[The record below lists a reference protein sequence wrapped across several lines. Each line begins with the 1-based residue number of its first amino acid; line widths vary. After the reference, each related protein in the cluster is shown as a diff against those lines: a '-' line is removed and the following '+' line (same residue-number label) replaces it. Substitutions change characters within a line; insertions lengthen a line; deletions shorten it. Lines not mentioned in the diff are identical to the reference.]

1 MGRTKG
7 GLTTKIHICSSSE
20 KYAFVFCISAG
31 NKNDAPEGRKLIKGI
46 YSENKHY
53 LLADRA
59 YEDNETRKLSKK
71 QGFRLIVPPRKNRK
85 NTWKYDK
92 EIYKRRKE
100 VERYIR
106 RLKRFRRIFTRYD
119 KLDVIY
125 ISMIRLAMIFDAI
138 LM

>member
-1 MGRTKG
+1 M
-7 GLTTKIHICSSSE
+7 TTKIHICSSSE

-71 QGFRLIVPPRKNRK
+71 QGFRLIVPPKKNRK

-92 EIYKRRKE
+92 EIYKRRNE